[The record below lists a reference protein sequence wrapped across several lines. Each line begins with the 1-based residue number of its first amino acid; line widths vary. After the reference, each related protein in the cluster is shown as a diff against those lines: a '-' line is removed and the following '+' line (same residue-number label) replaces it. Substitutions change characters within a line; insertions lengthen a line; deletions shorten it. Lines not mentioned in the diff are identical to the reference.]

1 LHKLQ
6 TEFVILQID
15 EELSMNQSEFET
27 ALRAEAFDVAV
38 LIEKPVGYSMDLHQH
53 PFDAFALVTEGSISI
68 SANGVETTY
77 QAGDVFR
84 LAANTPHLE
93 SAVPLGVRYLVG
105 RKPQRFNCASQP

>member
-1 LHKLQ
+1 MNQ
-6 TEFVILQID
+6 TEF
-15 EELSMNQSEFET
+15 EN
-27 ALRAEAFDVAV
+27 ALRAEAYDTAV

-53 PFDAFALVTEGSISI
+53 PFDAFALVTDGSISI

-77 QAGDVFR
+77 QMGDVFR

-93 SAVPLGVRYLVG
+93 SAVPHGVRYLVG